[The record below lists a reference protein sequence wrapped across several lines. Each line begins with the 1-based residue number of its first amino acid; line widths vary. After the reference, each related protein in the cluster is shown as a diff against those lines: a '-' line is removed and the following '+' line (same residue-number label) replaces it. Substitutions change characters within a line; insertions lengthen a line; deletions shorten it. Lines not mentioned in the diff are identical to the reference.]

1 MKSFTI
7 RLAGQYFT
15 ICPVCD
21 YIREYC
27 RDYIEAD
34 DKRGPV
40 TEAGGIGSESTT
52 ENTVAC
58 AAGSMS
64 ESVAACATESPVY
77 FTIATTQSDID
88 FEREKSAREDTKEGI
103 PIRHF
108 SDAYLETLAVYR
120 KIADR
125 LLSCDTLLFHGSV
138 IAVDGEGYLFTAKS
152 GTGKSTHTRLWRE
165 YFGERAVMVNDDKPL
180 LHITDSGVT
189 AYGTPWD
196 GKHRLSTNIAVPLKG
211 ICILTR
217 DTTNHIEPAEPHA
230 AYPMIVQQ
238 TNRSLS
244 ADGMKQTL
252 SLIDH
257 MLNVMP
263 VYRLGCN
270 MNIEAARVVYEGM
283 NRLKKQEE
291 S

>member
-1 MKSFTI
+1 MESFTI
-7 RLAGQYFT
+7 RLAGQLFT

-27 RDYIEAD
+27 KDYIVAD
-34 DKRGPV
+34 V
-40 TEAGGIGSESTT
+40 TGQSGIADGDTEYTSSGVGDITT
-52 ENTVAC
+52 E
-58 AAGSMS
+58 
-64 ESVAACATESPVY
+64 SVTR
-77 FTIATTQSDID
+77 IRITQSDID
-88 FEREKSAREDTKEGI
+88 FEREKSAREDIKEGI

-180 LHITDSGVT
+180 LRITDSGVT

-196 GKHRLSTNIAVPLKG
+196 GKHRLSTNTAVPLKG
-211 ICILTR
+211 ICILAR
-217 DTTNHIEPAEPHA
+217 DTTNHIEPVEPHA
-230 AYPMIVQQ
+230 VYPLIVQQ

-252 SLIDH
+252 SLIDR
-257 MLNVMP
+257 MLNVVP

-270 MNIEAARVVYEGM
+270 MDIEAARVAYEGM

-291 S
+291 L

>member
-1 MKSFTI
+1 MESFTI

-27 RDYIEAD
+27 KDYIVAD
-34 DKRGPV
+34 V
-40 TEAGGIGSESTT
+40 TGQSGIADGDTEYTSSGVGDITT
-52 ENTVAC
+52 E
-58 AAGSMS
+58 
-64 ESVAACATESPVY
+64 SVTR
-77 FTIATTQSDID
+77 IRITQSDID
-88 FEREKSAREDTKEGI
+88 FEREKSAREDIKEGI
-103 PIRHF
+103 PIRQF

-120 KIADR
+120 KIADH

-138 IAVDGEGYLFTAKS
+138 IAVDGIGYLFTAKS

-180 LHITDSGVT
+180 LRITDSGVT

-230 AYPMIVQQ
+230 VYPLIVQQ

-252 SLIDH
+252 SLIDR
-257 MLNVMP
+257 MLNVVP

-270 MNIEAARVVYEGM
+270 MDIEAARVAYDGM